1 MIILKDD
8 SLEVNGSNFVIKII
22 DLHWIDGKED
32 DGKDLCLHG
41 NVFVRIGDEII
52 DNGIDNDDW
61 TVSAGALMMLRSI
74 ETNHIA
80 FKEENHML
88 PCCGHFMYIDEK
100 TNKIVVL
107 GCPTGID
114 WTVIHKGNN
123 VKLITETGKETI
135 IPNNEYEEII
145 FSYTDKLKEF
155 YNNSMPKIFSDDYD
169 RKSYV
174 EFWKEWNQIRNKQ

>member
-1 MIILKDD
+1 MDILKDN
-8 SLEVNGSNFVIKII
+8 SLEADGSNFVIRII
-22 DLHWIDGKED
+22 DLHWIDRKED
-32 DGKDLCLHG
+32 NGKDLCLHG

-52 DNGIDNDDW
+52 DNGVDNNW

-114 WTVIHKGNN
+114 WTVIHEGTD
-123 VKLITETGKETI
+123 VKLITENGKETI
-135 IPNNEYEEII
+135 ISNEEYKKTI
-145 FSYTDKLKEF
+145 FNYADKLKDF
-155 YNNSMPKIFSDDYD
+155 YDNSLSKIFSEDYD
-169 RKSYV
+169 RECYS
-174 EFWKEWNQIRNKQ
+174 EFWKEWNKIRSR